1 MVGNVASYTENEII
15 SILEFFI
22 DEGEYMQTLFKAK
35 IRYTS

>member
-22 DEGEYMQTLFKAK
+22 DNIFVEIGAPKG
-35 IRYTS
+35 